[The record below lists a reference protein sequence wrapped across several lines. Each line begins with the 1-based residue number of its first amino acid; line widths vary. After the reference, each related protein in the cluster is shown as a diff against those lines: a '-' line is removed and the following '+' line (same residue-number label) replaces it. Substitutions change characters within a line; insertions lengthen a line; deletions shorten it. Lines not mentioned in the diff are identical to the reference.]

1 MPEAVGL
8 MRDAFVAL
16 SSEAVTVPVRLGV
29 AMPEY
34 GARAL
39 FMPVYSPGNE
49 QLAQKVVA
57 IHPNNPDQGLPF
69 IHALVLLFDACEGRP
84 LAVMDGEFITALR
97 TGAGSGLATDLLA
110 RQDARVLAVFGA
122 GAQART
128 QVRAV
133 CAVRQVEKVLIYGR
147 SQENADQFA
156 EEINAE
162 YEGVDVDPSP
172 VPAALRGADVI
183 CTATTSLTPVFSDED
198 VSLGCHINGVGSYRP
213 DMTEIPAATVCRAS
227 VFVDQREA
235 ALEEAGDLI
244 VPLHDGLLDESRIG
258 AEIGEVALGTVPGRT
273 SAQEVTFFKSVG
285 NAVQDLVV
293 ASKAYEVAV
302 EQGLGQEVPL

>member
-1 MPEAVGL
+1 
-8 MRDAFVAL
+8 
-16 SSEAVTVPVRLGV
+16 
-29 AMPEY
+29 
-34 GARAL
+34 
-39 FMPVYSPGNE
+39 MPVYSPGNE

-183 CTATTSLTPVFSDED
+183 CTATTSLTPVF
-198 VSLGCHINGVGSYRP
+198 
-213 DMTEIPAATVCRAS
+213 
-227 VFVDQREA
+227 QR
-235 ALEEAGDLI
+235 
-244 VPLHDGLLDESRIG
+244 
-258 AEIGEVALGTVPGRT
+258 
-273 SAQEVTFFKSVG
+273 
-285 NAVQDLVV
+285 
-293 ASKAYEVAV
+293 
-302 EQGLGQEVPL
+302 